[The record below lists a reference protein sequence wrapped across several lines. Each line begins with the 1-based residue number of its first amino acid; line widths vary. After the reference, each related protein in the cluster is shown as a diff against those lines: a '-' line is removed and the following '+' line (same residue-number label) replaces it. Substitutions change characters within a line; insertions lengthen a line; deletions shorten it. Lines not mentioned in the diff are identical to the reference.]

1 MEEENESEISE
12 NKTIANKSILSL
24 NFIYKKITI
33 KKGVKNIKDN
43 LRTLNYEKIAKY
55 KMKNMSI
62 NFLLN
67 SIFNLKNSL
76 QKTNPIMKYIK
87 NVKLYDYNNIINT
100 IPNKE
105 QIIKEYLKNN
115 NNKKIP
121 YNFNINNKKEK
132 HIDLS
137 NKEKHYKN
145 YYYSRMANIDK
156 ERVMKSRKEKII
168 FIQKYIRGFLCK
180 KILNEEVSKI
190 IIKKFIEKI
199 LLIQKHIK
207 EFLFKKKSLNNIIIN
222 IINTER
228 KIKSNKIT
236 DLFSLYHY
244 RNFYK
249 KKLLIE
255 KIINQ
260 RKESIL
266 LIQNKYRAF
275 IYKKKVKEIILKEKD
290 VYVLNYPF
298 KASSVKINIYY
309 NMNKAFKVFEFFKC
323 PIRKY
328 FITYIDKSIFTPGE
342 YLCRFYVN
350 GNFTLDQRYKYFPNS
365 DNNLYNLIYIG
376 DTKTQ
381 IGIGVNPKKN
391 KKKKKKKKIL
401 VEEEEEE
408 NSDDFYYYCYNDN
421 TNSTNSLSTKS
432 YNENNLG
439 NKKNRNKYSIDSQSI
454 KKEKSI
460 QSQKNKYN
468 NILNELNQSIS
479 SSKSHFSLN
488 NKINAYSKNTHKT
501 KFGNNKK
508 K

>member
-12 NKTIANKSILSL
+12 NKNIANKSILSL

-33 KKGVKNIKDN
+33 KKGVKNSKDN

-121 YNFNINNKKEK
+121 YNFNINNKKER

-236 DLFSLYHY
+236 DLFSLYQY

-260 RKESIL
+260 RKESI
-266 LIQNKYRAF
+266 
-275 IYKKKVKEIILKEKD
+275 
-290 VYVLNYPF
+290 
-298 KASSVKINIYY
+298 
-309 NMNKAFKVFEFFKC
+309 
-323 PIRKY
+323 
-328 FITYIDKSIFTPGE
+328 
-342 YLCRFYVN
+342 
-350 GNFTLDQRYKYFPNS
+350 
-365 DNNLYNLIYIG
+365 
-376 DTKTQ
+376 
-381 IGIGVNPKKN
+381 
-391 KKKKKKKKIL
+391 
-401 VEEEEEE
+401 
-408 NSDDFYYYCYNDN
+408 
-421 TNSTNSLSTKS
+421 
-432 YNENNLG
+432 
-439 NKKNRNKYSIDSQSI
+439 
-454 KKEKSI
+454 
-460 QSQKNKYN
+460 
-468 NILNELNQSIS
+468 
-479 SSKSHFSLN
+479 
-488 NKINAYSKNTHKT
+488 
-501 KFGNNKK
+501 
-508 K
+508 

>member
-1 MEEENESEISE
+1 MEEEKESEISE
-12 NKTIANKSILSL
+12 NKTIENKSILSL

-33 KKGVKNIKDN
+33 KKGVKNIKDS

-62 NFLLN
+62 NFLIN

-87 NVKLYDYNNIINT
+87 NVKLYDYNNIIKT

-105 QIIKEYLKNN
+105 QIVKEYLKNN
-115 NNKKIP
+115 NSKKIP
-121 YNFNINNKKEK
+121 LKINNKKEK

-156 ERVMKSRKEKII
+156 EKVIKSRKEKII

-207 EFLFKKKSLNNIIIN
+207 EFLYKKKSLNNIIIN

-228 KIKSNKIT
+228 KIKSAKIT

-255 KIINQ
+255 KIIKQRNQ
-260 RKESIL
+260 SIL
-266 LIQNKYRAF
+266 LIQNKYRTF

-309 NMNKAFKVFEFFKC
+309 NMNKAFKVFEFFRC

-328 FITYIDKSIFTPGE
+328 FITYIDKSIFTQGE
-342 YLCRFYVN
+342 YLCRFYVD

-376 DTKTQ
+376 DTKPQ
-381 IGIGVNPKKN
+381 IEIGVNPKKN
-391 KKKKKKKKIL
+391 KKKKKKKKIK
-401 VEEEEEE
+401 VEEEEE

-439 NKKNRNKYSIDSQSI
+439 NKNKRNKYSIDSQSI
-454 KKEKSI
+454 RKEKSI
-460 QSQKNKYN
+460 QSQKIKYN
-468 NILNELNQSIS
+468 NILGELNQSIS

-501 KFGNNKK
+501 KFGKDKK